1 MGTDEDM
8 TLTIQITIVI
18 IIIMGMATDTAIT
31 VTEDNTACQVTAEEI
46 IHTVEEWEDM
56 VANT

>member
-18 IIIMGMATDTAIT
+18 IIIMGMA
-31 VTEDNTACQVTAEEI
+31 TEDNTACQVTAEEI